1 MAWKRIGADI
11 RTAQGRW
18 VLLLLQHLSSA
29 ENEHCHGKRARPT
42 SEWES
47 PNRQLSKQVGAAE
60 HKNHRCRASGI
71 RISRAI
77 HRKHQRRS
85 RQCIASPSRKRTNPG
100 RSSHRSLSCS
110 HCYLRKRKTK
120 GVVCVCAKCVC
131 FYRCS
136 ASPRLSVR
144 TPPKRLQQHAVPCL
158 PDRPRR
164 QLFGVTAQQLSQ

>member
-60 HKNHRCRASGI
+60 HKSHRCRASGI

-100 RSSHRSLSCS
+100 RSSHRSFLCRVHTVTSGKG
-110 HCYLRKRKTK
+110 KRRAW
-120 GVVCVCAKCVC
+120 CVCASCVWVNSTEVRPARV
-131 FYRCS
+131 FQFAHLPNACS
-136 ASPRLSVR
+136 SMPCRASP
-144 TPPKRLQQHAVPCL
+144 TAHA
-158 PDRPRR
+158 
-164 QLFGVTAQQLSQ
+164 ASSSA